1 MSGLSSGAMPSQGA
15 FAGMNDTCFDLLVI
29 GGGAS
34 GACVA
39 YEAISRG
46 LKVALL
52 EGHDLS
58 GGTSSRSTK
67 LLHGG
72 VRYLELAF
80 KTADTAQ
87 LRLVREALLER
98 GHWLKQ
104 APFLAHRLE
113 LALPT
118 KGLIGQLYYRF
129 GLGMYDALSGRSGI
143 GSSRLLSRSLL
154 HEALPD
160 LRSDVSGGVAYS
172 DGQFD
177 DARLN
182 LLMALSA
189 EQHGAV
195 VRTRTTVVELEKDS
209 HGKVCGAISESA
221 DGRRER
227 WQARVVVNATGIHSD
242 ALRRMAEPGCQERML
257 TSRGVH
263 LVLKQRLCPQHI
275 GLLLP
280 STDDGRVLFMLPF
293 FGRTLVGTTDTP
305 CSQTQAAVPSEQE
318 QSYLL
323 DYVKRWFPD
332 LNSIDIG
339 SCWAGGRPLLKPADA
354 DMNSSRVVREHEVE
368 TLPSGLVSVMGGKW
382 TTCRPM
388 AVDTLTAVAEQLG
401 RSLPPAKELPLIG
414 SDADPLQTPRLL
426 IAQRSTLQEL
436 LPKSPRQSE
445 QIEHLENGHGLN
457 AAALVN
463 SWSEEEREPLSTVM
477 PVCRG
482 ELRHAVQKEKAKS
495 VTDVLARRTR
505 LAMVDRD
512 EAQRLAPVV
521 TEILEQ
527 CGQGDST
534 PLELKL

>member
-1 MSGLSSGAMPSQGA
+1 MS
-15 FAGMNDTCFDLLVI
+15 DHHVDLLVI

-34 GACVA
+34 GASVA
-39 YEAISRG
+39 YEAVRRG

-52 EGHDLS
+52 EGHDLG

-80 KTADTAQ
+80 KTADAAQ

-113 LALPT
+113 LALPAG
-118 KGLIGQLYYRF
+118 GLIGQLYYRL

-143 GSSRLLSRSLL
+143 GSSRLLSRALL

-160 LRSDVSGGVAYS
+160 LRGDIRGGVAYS

-195 VRTRTTVVELEKDS
+195 VRTRTPIVELEKDS

-221 DGRRER
+221 DGQRER
-227 WQARVVVNATGIHSD
+227 WQARVVVNATGIHAD
-242 ALRRMAEPGCQERML
+242 ALRRMAEPECQERML

-263 LVLKQRLCPQHI
+263 VVLKQRLCPQRI

-305 CSQTQAAVPSEQE
+305 CSQPQAAVPSDQE
-318 QSYLL
+318 QNYLL
-323 DYVKRWFPD
+323 DYVKRWFPS

-354 DMNSSRVVREHEVE
+354 GVNSSRVVREHEVE

-388 AVDTLTAVAEQLG
+388 ALDTLTAVYGQLG
-401 RSLPPAKELPLIG
+401 QPLPPARELPLIG
-414 SDADPLQTPRLL
+414 SDADPQQTPKRLL
-426 IAQRSTLQEL
+426 AQRSTLQEL
-436 LPKSPRQSE
+436 LPDSSAQAE
-445 QIEHLENGHGLN
+445 QIEHLEGSHGLL
-457 AAALVN
+457 ASALVG
-463 SWSEEEREPLSTVM
+463 SWSKQDREPLSEVM
-477 PVCRG
+477 PICRG
-482 ELRHAVQKEKAKS
+482 ELRHAIEQEKATS
-495 VTDVLARRTR
+495 LTDVLARRTR
-505 LAMVDRD
+505 LAMVDLE

-521 TEILEQ
+521 NQLLEQ
-527 CGQGDST
+527 CGRGNST
-534 PLELKL
+534 PLELNH

>member
-1 MSGLSSGAMPSQGA
+1 
-15 FAGMNDTCFDLLVI
+15 MNDNCFDLLVI

-34 GACVA
+34 GASVA
-39 YEAISRG
+39 YEAVRRG

-52 EGHDLS
+52 EGHDLG

-118 KGLIGQLYYRF
+118 DGLIGQIYYRL
-129 GLGMYDALSGRSGI
+129 GLGIYDALSGRSGI
-143 GSSRLLSRSLL
+143 GSSRLMSRALM

-189 EQHGAV
+189 ERHGAV
-195 VRTRTTVVELEKDS
+195 VRTQTPVVELEKDS
-209 HGKVCGAISESA
+209 HGKVCAAISERA
-221 DGRRER
+221 DGQRER
-227 WQARVVVNATGIHSD
+227 WQARVVVNATGIHAD
-242 ALRRMAEPGCQERML
+242 VLRRMAEADCQERML

-263 LVLKQRLCPQHI
+263 LVLKQQLCPQRI

-305 CSQTQAAVPSEQE
+305 CSQQQAAVPSDQE

-323 DYVKRWFPD
+323 DYVKRWFPG

-354 DMNSSRVVREHEVE
+354 EMNSSRVVREHEVE

-388 AVDTLTAVAEQLG
+388 ALDTLTAVEKQLG
-401 RSLPPAKELPLIG
+401 QSLPPPEELPLIG
-414 SDADPLQTPRLL
+414 ADANPLQTPNRL
-426 IAQRSTLQEL
+426 ISQRSTLRDL
-436 LPKSPRQSE
+436 LPKSPQQAE
-445 QIEHLENGHGLN
+445 QIDHLESGHGLH
-457 AAALVN
+457 AEALVN
-463 SWSEEEREPLSTVM
+463 SWSEAEREPLSAVM
-477 PVCRG
+477 PICTG
-482 ELRHAVQKEKAKS
+482 ELRHAVETEKARS

-512 EAQRLAPVV
+512 EAKRLTPEVHR
-521 TEILEQ
+521 ILEQ
-527 CGQGDST
+527 CGHGNNT
-534 PLELKL
+534 PLELNH